1 MESPAHAALKV
12 AAVAWLRAQGC
23 AAAARE
29 VRCPISRY
37 RVDAAGY
44 ADPPPAPAPRGS
56 ASARAPGLRLGTTV
70 FIECKASRADF
81 LRDTRERPRLL
92 AARERLWRELDHVHA
107 EVVRPLEPH
116 LRQGGNFLF
125 PDMEQW
131 DYPASTSAASR
142 AILRELRRID
152 RALHDHTKF
161 FMLAQYRLANTL
173 LIFAPEGLIEPP
185 ELPRYW
191 GLLTIASA
199 TSALPAVEPPDPSA
213 PLPPPPPP
221 RLALP
226 PTPLDSPPARV
237 LRALRNIAAA
247 KGA

>member
-12 AAVAWLRAQGC
+12 AAIAWLRAQGC
-23 AAAARE
+23 AAAACE

-44 ADPPPAPAPRGS
+44 ADPPPPPPPPPPATRAGAPSRKPPGP
-56 ASARAPGLRLGTTV
+56 PGLRLGTTV

-92 AARERLWRELDHVHA
+92 AARERLWRELDHVRA

-116 LRQGGNFLF
+116 LRQAGNFLF
-125 PDMEQW
+125 PEMEQW
-131 DYPASTSAASR
+131 DYSASNSAASR

-173 LIFAPEGLIEPP
+173 LILAPDGLVEPQ
-185 ELPRYW
+185 ELPRHW
-191 GLLTIASA
+191 GLL
-199 TSALPAVEPPDPSA
+199 ALPVRSGSSDRPTV
-213 PLPPPPPP
+213 P
-221 RLALP
+221 RVVRE
-226 PTPLDSPPARV
+226 PTPLDPVPARV
-237 LRALRNIAAA
+237 LRTLRNIAAA
-247 KGA
+247 RP